1 MIKLLILLLSPIFV
15 FSQSAEMIE
24 EEFVKKSKLFKYTLS
39 IAHSDSNSYAFE
51 IIGLEKSYD
60 SFIKDTTMYYGEM
73 KGDGFSFTLNEG
85 MGEFVDT
92 GRLWEGKDFYEG
104 LDPCSI
110 VFIFEENYVI
120 LFCVNCSG
128 WFGGYGIN
136 WSGKYLTI

>member
-104 LDPCSI
+104 LYPCSI
-110 VFIFEENYVI
+110 VFILESYCINPSLNPPAPENKSIILILLTII
-120 LFCVNCSG
+120 LF
-128 WFGGYGIN
+128 F
-136 WSGKYLTI
+136 